1 MVFLCFTKILL
12 ERRTQMFRIVQP
24 LNNNVAVVKN
34 ESGEQA
40 VVMGLG
46 IIFKKK
52 KGDLL
57 AEERVEKV
65 FQLKSEESREN
76 FSALLKD
83 VPLDFITTSYE
94 IIDYGIQQFQFP
106 VQEYIYVTL
115 TDHIYCSYQALQRNT
130 YKSNHLPDMSEQ
142 YPTEYKIAEHALV
155 ILKEKL
161 DVDFPKDEIGRL
173 ALQFINAKGEDVV
186 ISKDEQTLTRQMIA
200 LVQEELLKHGIKRTK
215 KNSNFYDRLMIHLT
229 YFIERLDQDDS
240 DSKVSMKNLEEH
252 IKKDYPEAYQIGE
265 DIYEV
270 IRQHLGGGL
279 HPNEKVYL
287 VIHIQRLL

>member
-1 MVFLCFTKILL
+1 
-12 ERRTQMFRIVQP
+12 MFRIVQP

-115 TDHIYCSYQALQRNT
+115 TDHI
-130 YKSNHLPDMSEQ
+130 
-142 YPTEYKIAEHALV
+142 
-155 ILKEKL
+155 
-161 DVDFPKDEIGRL
+161 
-173 ALQFINAKGEDVV
+173 
-186 ISKDEQTLTRQMIA
+186 
-200 LVQEELLKHGIKRTK
+200 
-215 KNSNFYDRLMIHLT
+215 
-229 YFIERLDQDDS
+229 
-240 DSKVSMKNLEEH
+240 
-252 IKKDYPEAYQIGE
+252 
-265 DIYEV
+265 
-270 IRQHLGGGL
+270 
-279 HPNEKVYL
+279 
-287 VIHIQRLL
+287 